1 MSISSK
7 NKDTGPS
14 ELRAQV
20 LKVALQ
26 DPYPHTKKKGYRSRE
41 LKVAL
46 QGLYPYL
53 LCCHATS
60 MAPYLSEPMIFSIAS
75 TGFRPMHCIT

>member
-26 DPYPHTKKKGYRSRE
+26 
-41 LKVAL
+41 
-46 QGLYPYL
+46 GLYPYL

-60 MAPYLSEPMIFSIAS
+60 MAAYLSEPMIFSIAS

>member
-1 MSISSK
+1 MGLSGLRAQVLK
-7 NKDTGPS
+7 VALQNPYPHTKKDTGPS

-20 LKVALQ
+20 
-26 DPYPHTKKKGYRSRE
+26 

-60 MAPYLSEPMIFSIAS
+60 MAAYLSDPMIFSIAS